1 MNPLLVGIPKE
12 TELNVRKR
20 LILVNVLTVM
30 GVTIN
35 LIYFL
40 FLFSL
45 GNVMFSLFNLCCA
58 IVLGIFGFYF
68 MKTRKYKTAK
78 LFVLIIVP
86 VVLLLFCLLYG
97 DLGFNLFFVMLSISS
112 FFILDGKKTLLLI
125 NLWYFV
131 LFILMNLGIEKNLI
145 VAYDEDLAQ
154 LGKIFYWSNVIGGF
168 ICTIVIIAVFKVEN
182 LRYEISLNEKNNQI
196 QQQNNEISTQHD
208 LLVKTDKTKKK
219 LFSVIAHDLRN
230 PFIGM
235 LYTSEVLIDKI
246 KNDSENRDSIL
257 KSVESVHISALRGF
271 KLLENLLDWSRSQT
285 DEIKCNPEL
294 INIHEVIQE
303 CIQSLHTLI
312 KNKNLNIS
320 YNNKPIEVWVDKNML
335 SSIVRN
341 LLSNAIKYTN
351 TNGTVSIDTKS
362 IDHVLEVKV
371 SDTGVGMTEE
381 FKAKL
386 FRSEFIDTTP
396 GTHNEKGT
404 GLGLLLIKDFVRK
417 NGGDIWA
424 ESELGKGSTFY
435 FTIPIAKN

>member
-1 MNPLLVGIPKE
+1 MNPLLVGIPNE
-12 TELNVRKR
+12 TELNERKR

-35 LIYFL
+35 IIYFL
-40 FLFSL
+40 FLLLS
-45 GNVMFSLFNLCCA
+45 GNVMFSLFNLSCA
-58 IVLGIFGFYF
+58 IILGALGFYF
-68 MKTRKYKTAK
+68 MKAKKHKTAK

-125 NLWYFV
+125 NLWYFF
-131 LFILMNLGIEKNLI
+131 LFILMNVGIKKEFI

-168 ICTIVIIAVFKVEN
+168 ICNIVVIAVFKAEN
-182 LRYEISLNEKNNQI
+182 LRYEISLNEKNNYI
-196 QQQNNEISTQHD
+196 LQQNNEISTQRD
-208 LLVKTDKTKKK
+208 LLVKTDKTKNK

-235 LYTSEVLIDKI
+235 LYTSEILIDKI
-246 KNDSENRDSIL
+246 QNNDEDKETLL
-257 KSVESVHISALRGF
+257 KSVENVHLSAIRGF

-285 DEIKCNPEL
+285 DEIKCNPEVVE
-294 INIHEVIQE
+294 INEVIQE
-303 CIQSLHTLI
+303 CLQSLQALFKC
-312 KNKNLNIS
+312 KNINIS
-320 YNNKPIEVWVDKNML
+320 YNNNPIEVWIDRNML
-335 SSIVRN
+335 SSIIRN

-351 TNGTVSIDTKS
+351 TNGSIYIDLKK
-362 IDHVLEVKV
+362 IDHVVEVKV
-371 SDTGVGMTEE
+371 SDSGVGMTEE

-386 FRSEFIDTTP
+386 FESDFINTTP

-404 GLGLLLIKDFVRK
+404 GLGLLLIKDFVKK
-417 NGGDIWA
+417 NGGKIWV
-424 ESELGKGSTFY
+424 ESKLGQGSTFY
-435 FTIPIAKN
+435 FTIPLVMN